1 MASKKRTG
9 VIVGVLIALLIL
21 AAVTGFLIWLF
32 VTQRMFSGHMKL
44 DNLPYD
50 PKLEDPN
57 TTEFKDLAD
66 DLEILVIWFST
77 PSSPSLSSDGVLAY
91 YWIMFDVPAADLE
104 ILPLFSEYRILD
116 VLKKKFRELGK
127 RSGQHLQISEVTAS
141 RTDPRMARNPR
152 EDDKCLFRLEA
163 KTSVQS
169 FESPG
174 FPNPYPSQSRCQ
186 WQIRAL
192 QQNVISVRFSDFH
205 IEDDCSNDYVFI
217 YDSLSPD
224 ETQAITQKCGQRP
237 PSNPL
242 EVVSSGNLMLINLVT
257 DSSVRRPGFRAYY
270 SITPLTTSKNCGG
283 ILSDI
288 QGNFSSPHYP
298 SFYPPALDCNW
309 TIKVPVGKLV
319 RVKFTMFR
327 VKEPGVD
334 TRVCHKDYIEVMGT
348 KYCGEMPSLALTST
362 SNNLD
367 VKFHSDQSY
376 TDKGFLAYYNAYDPT
391 NPCPNQ
397 FPCATGICIKKELHC
412 DGWNDCG
419 DRSDEMNCNCEKD
432 QFACANG
439 MCKPKYWVCDRVDD
453 CGDGSDEKHCGCV
466 ETEWRCGDGVC
477 LPHDVVCDTKLD
489 CIDGSD
495 EASCKASPDICSDFS
510 FKCKDETCVNKVN
523 AECDRVKDCTDGSD
537 ELGCDCGVR
546 PYKLNRIVGGENAQ
560 VGEWPWQVSLHFQTM
575 GHVCGASIISNK
587 WLLSAAHCFKTTSNW
602 WTYSGMQD
610 QYKQDIA
617 QQRLLKTI
625 ITHPDYSQMTYDYD
639 VALLELSQPLV
650 FTNTIQ
656 PICLPT
662 SSHLFPAGIPCWVT
676 GWGTLREGG
685 ATAQLLQKAEVKII
699 NDTVCDVVTEG
710 QVTSRMLCSGFL
722 AGGVDACQGDSG
734 GPLVCFEENGKWFQ
748 AGIVSWGEGCAR
760 RNKPGVYSRVTKLR
774 DWIRQTSGV

>member
-1 MASKKRTG
+1 PTRHPS
-9 VIVGVLIALLIL
+9 ISF
-21 AAVTGFLIWLF
+21 FLSLF
-32 VTQRMFSGHMKL
+32 SLFGLR
-44 DNLPYD
+44 
-50 PKLEDPN
+50 
-57 TTEFKDLAD
+57 
-66 DLEILVIWFST
+66 
-77 PSSPSLSSDGVLAY
+77 SPSRSLPPPPY
-91 YWIMFDVPAADLE
+91 VP
-104 ILPLFSEYRILD
+104 P
-116 VLKKKFRELGK
+116 G
-127 RSGQHLQISEVTAS
+127 
-141 RTDPRMARNPR
+141 TDPRMARNPR

-453 CGDGSDEKHCGCV
+453 CGDGSDEKHCGECC
-466 ETEWRCGDGVC
+466 TWRCGDGVC

-537 ELGCDCGVR
+537 ELGCGKMR
-546 PYKLNRIVGGENAQ
+546 
-560 VGEWPWQVSLHFQTM
+560 
-575 GHVCGASIISNK
+575 
-587 WLLSAAHCFKTTSNW
+587 LSESSC
-602 WTYSGMQD
+602 
-610 QYKQDIA
+610 
-617 QQRLLKTI
+617 
-625 ITHPDYSQMTYDYD
+625 
-639 VALLELSQPLV
+639 PLG
-650 FTNTIQ
+650 N
-656 PICLPT
+656 
-662 SSHLFPAGIPCWVT
+662 
-676 GWGTLREGG
+676 
-685 ATAQLLQKAEVKII
+685 
-699 NDTVCDVVTEG
+699 
-710 QVTSRMLCSGFL
+710 
-722 AGGVDACQGDSG
+722 SG